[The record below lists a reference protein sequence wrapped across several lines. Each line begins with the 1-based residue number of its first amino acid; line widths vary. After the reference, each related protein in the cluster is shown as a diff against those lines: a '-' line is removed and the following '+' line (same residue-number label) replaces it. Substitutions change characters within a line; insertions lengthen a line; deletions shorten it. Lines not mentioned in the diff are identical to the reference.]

1 VDCNDHGVGVR
12 ELGYIDVMGGEG
24 YRHVRPFGLGNGAF
38 DSNMIN
44 LTIIILALPLGLKV
58 CV

>member
-24 YRHVRPFGLGNGAF
+24 AF

-44 LTIIILALPLGLKV
+44 LTIIIPALPLGLKV